1 MSNLIPIPMVDGAMA
16 TAPRTSSTHGSI
28 TVVRNTNGRMVNMDL
43 KSEINLLIERLTF
56 VENKELRKIILN
68 GFVKK
73 HGEIPEEYKD
83 AVNAVMEM

>member
-1 MSNLIPIPMVDGAMA
+1 
-16 TAPRTSSTHGSI
+16 
-28 TVVRNTNGRMVNMDL
+28 MDL

-56 VENKELRKIILN
+56 VENKELRKIILD

-73 HGEIPEEYKD
+73 HGEIPDEYKD

>member
-1 MSNLIPIPMVDGAMA
+1 
-16 TAPRTSSTHGSI
+16 
-28 TVVRNTNGRMVNMDL
+28 MDL
-43 KSEINLLIERLTF
+43 KSEINLLIERLAF

-73 HGEIPEEYKD
+73 HGEIPDEYKD